1 MGVKVKEKINGSG
14 VWWVFIN
21 HNGRRKSKR
30 VGSEKAA
37 KKVAEMIEARLKLGQ
52 AALPGEKVSLPTLEK
67 YFKRFQE
74 TYLET
79 AVRRSTKV
87 SYESSFRLYL
97 LPDLGQLRLDEISR
111 DKILDL

>member
-1 MGVKVKEKINGSG
+1 MGVKVKEKTQGSG

-37 KKVAEMIEARLKLGQ
+37 RKVAEMIEARLKLGQ
-52 AALPGEKVSLPTLEK
+52 AVLPEERPALPTLDK
-67 YFKRFQE
+67 YFKKFQE

-79 AVRRSTKV
+79 GGQ
-87 SYESSFRLYL
+87 EINQ
-97 LPDLGQLRLDEISR
+97 GQLRIELPALLAAGVGPA
-111 DKILDL
+111 KA